1 MDKATEVSDRV
12 PQTLGNTAEL
22 SIIFDSGPVE
32 QIKSDNNDKS
42 LDNSRSHVV
51 DTKFLD
57 SNDAHADVNSE
68 KTETKVNEAI
78 ADTKKIFGE

>member
-12 PQTLGNTAEL
+12 PQTLENMAEV
-22 SIIFDSGPVE
+22 SNIFDPGPVQ
-32 QIKSDNNDKS
+32 QIKIGNKDRS
-42 LDNSRSHVV
+42 LDNSPNRVM

-78 ADTKKIFGE
+78 ADTRKIFGK